1 MHFIVKYIISNSNLI
16 QLKLIKFH
24 DIMLFRG
31 DNLKDLIKRI
41 NELARKSKSV
51 GLSEEEK
58 EEQHR
63 LRQEYLQ
70 IFRGNFKETLMNIK
84 VVDEMGNDVTPEKL
98 LKEQNKKK
106 N

>member
-1 MHFIVKYIISNSNLI
+1 
-16 QLKLIKFH
+16 
-24 DIMLFRG
+24 MLFRG

-58 EEQHR
+58 EEQQR